1 MEVRADKFLS
11 GHYAYFAELPE
22 RGRKPVSNNEAAAG
36 LELVAKDGKEAVKPT
51 AALPAVAYQPE
62 RKYQQ

>member
-22 RGRKPVSNNEAAAG
+22 RVP
-36 LELVAKDGKEAVKPT
+36 LELRINSLIRPAAVRIVYNRKE
-51 AALPAVAYQPE
+51 PE
-62 RKYQQ
+62 IRQYAEDKKYMN